1 MTEARISIKEIRSAI
16 KCDVALGHITQETAD
31 HITKL
36 LGLEWKEEQHQKR
49 KDMDCFLEDLHEL
62 FERYNVVF
70 NFEGNYNGR
79 IIMLNTPERFSYG
92 DQYWFD
98 KDFISLLPKMWKRSQ
113 MFDKLN
119 IPSTTHIDE
128 IRPIIKAIRQVDR
141 KDATFY
147 VTDKKFNEMIAPY
160 K

>member
-1 MTEARISIKEIRSAI
+1 
-16 KCDVALGHITQETAD
+16 
-31 HITKL
+31 
-36 LGLEWKEEQHQKR
+36 
-49 KDMDCFLEDLHEL
+49 
-62 FERYNVVF
+62 
-70 NFEGNYNGR
+70 
-79 IIMLNTPERFSYG
+79 MLNTPERFSYG

>member
-70 NFEGNYNGR
+70 NF
-79 IIMLNTPERFSYG
+79 
-92 DQYWFD
+92 
-98 KDFISLLPKMWKRSQ
+98 
-113 MFDKLN
+113 
-119 IPSTTHIDE
+119 
-128 IRPIIKAIRQVDR
+128 
-141 KDATFY
+141 
-147 VTDKKFNEMIAPY
+147 
-160 K
+160 